1 MNKHLQPLTPA
12 ALYARVSSDRQD
24 VDLSVSAQLRAL
36 KDFAKAN
43 GYSVAREYVDEAESG
58 RVADRPQF
66 KEMIEE
72 GSKPKAPF
80 EVILVWKFSRF
91 TRKRE
96 HAVVFKA
103 MLLRKGIR
111 VVSITEH
118 ADDSPTGKLME
129 AIIES
134 VDEFYSENLAQ
145 EVTRGMRE
153 AASRGFFLGSK
164 APYGYKRVK
173 VSDGV
178 KERPTLEVDPATAP
192 VVKEI
197 FESSLS
203 GNGLKEISK
212 TLNDRGITNR
222 GKRWYK
228 GGLHYLLSNEA
239 YTGTA
244 VWGRTSKGEK
254 AQEPVRVEG
263 AWPALISRELFD
275 GVQQAMRGRAPKV
288 QKPARVGSRF
298 LLSGLL
304 KCGVCGRP
312 YSGQGA
318 KSGQFAYYICGTLFR
333 EGAGTCSARYLNAPR
348 VEDFVVEKIRERI
361 LTEETIVEL
370 VTMVAEEI
378 DAMAGELA
386 GRLDVIDAELG
397 DVRKRLE
404 RLYEAL
410 ESSELTLEVLS
421 PRIFSLRH
429 REEQL
434 EAAREEAE
442 TKLEQRRVELPTTEE
457 IKGYVADFREFLRE
471 GTFPERKALIRNFVE
486 GIEVVGD
493 EATLTYTIPMPNDGV
508 IRESASVLDFVQSG
522 LTPTP
527 VPASTP
533 APTPRPTP
541 PPDISGQG
549 TDVRFVDLPAGEWIV
564 EMSVSDNGSSLDF
577 ISIKIGDGYVASVRA
592 GTWSGR
598 SLIAVGN
605 ESSEIPPGKAA
616 VEINVSQDASWAL
629 KFIDPPPTLDADETI
644 SGQGQDVKFVDLSDG
659 EWVVEISISGN
670 SRCYAVLDSCSEAFF
685 TIGIGGDDVVFE
697 GADTWSGK
705 KLVAVGSAYDEIPP
719 GRTPIEVEAE
729 SSATW
734 TLKFTRATVLSSL
747 TSDETIS
754 GQGTDVRFVDLPAG
768 EWIVEMSVSD
778 NGSSLDFISIKI
790 GDGYVASVRAG
801 TWSGRSLIAVG
812 NESSEIPP
820 GKAAVEINVSQD
832 ASWALKFIDPPPTLD
847 ADETISGQGQD
858 VKFVDL
864 SDGEWVVEISI
875 SGNSRC
881 YAVLDSCSEAFFTI
895 GIGGDDVVF
904 EGADTWSGKKLVAV
918 GSAYDEIPP
927 GRTAIEVEAESGA
940 MWTLRFVL
948 Q

>member
-1 MNKHLQPLTPA
+1 MSTHTRKQTIGKVGPTLFVYNHHVNYASRWHQRLLGQA
-12 ALYARVSSDRQD
+12 ARVSSDRKD

-36 KDFAKAN
+36 KDYASAN

-72 GSKPKAPF
+72 GSKPNAPF

-145 EVTRGMRE
+145 EVVRGMRE

-164 APYGYKRVK
+164 APYGYRRVK
-173 VSDGV
+173 VNDGL

-203 GNGLKEISK
+203 GNGLKEICK

-386 GRLDVIDAELG
+386 GRLDVVDAELG

-457 IKGYVADFREFLRE
+457 IKGYVSDFREFLRE

-486 GIEVVGD
+486 GIEVTGD
-493 EATLTYTIPMPNDGV
+493 EAVLTYTIPMPNDGV

-522 LTPTP
+522 PSNWTRTT
-527 VPASTP
+527 SM
-533 APTPRPTP
+533 R
-541 PPDISGQG
+541 G
-549 TDVRFVDLPAGEWIV
+549 TFHL
-564 EMSVSDNGSSLDF
+564 
-577 ISIKIGDGYVASVRA
+577 
-592 GTWSGR
+592 
-598 SLIAVGN
+598 
-605 ESSEIPPGKAA
+605 
-616 VEINVSQDASWAL
+616 
-629 KFIDPPPTLDADETI
+629 
-644 SGQGQDVKFVDLSDG
+644 
-659 EWVVEISISGN
+659 
-670 SRCYAVLDSCSEAFF
+670 
-685 TIGIGGDDVVFE
+685 
-697 GADTWSGK
+697 
-705 KLVAVGSAYDEIPP
+705 
-719 GRTPIEVEAE
+719 
-729 SSATW
+729 
-734 TLKFTRATVLSSL
+734 
-747 TSDETIS
+747 
-754 GQGTDVRFVDLPAG
+754 
-768 EWIVEMSVSD
+768 
-778 NGSSLDFISIKI
+778 
-790 GDGYVASVRAG
+790 
-801 TWSGRSLIAVG
+801 
-812 NESSEIPP
+812 
-820 GKAAVEINVSQD
+820 
-832 ASWALKFIDPPPTLD
+832 
-847 ADETISGQGQD
+847 
-858 VKFVDL
+858 
-864 SDGEWVVEISI
+864 
-875 SGNSRC
+875 
-881 YAVLDSCSEAFFTI
+881 
-895 GIGGDDVVF
+895 
-904 EGADTWSGKKLVAV
+904 
-918 GSAYDEIPP
+918 
-927 GRTAIEVEAESGA
+927 
-940 MWTLRFVL
+940 
-948 Q
+948 